1 MKKKYLWTII
11 TAILIVGIMIAGYLI
26 FCRPKLTLPKV
37 AEIVHEFASQQNLAI
52 TSEQIVENPSPEVL
66 LKLQLAIDPT
76 VNGVARFNIKDGLRV
91 GAFRFLT
98 AQDAKDFMETIPRTD
113 SYFFRQN
120 NILIEIAGENWH
132 LKHALAKCF
141 PITDSDI
148 LELIGDLDRSSI
160 DIDSIIYGTSKQRQK
175 LSQKNGLNIK
185 HSYVLILPNEQ
196 GAISMYA
203 YAKCSP
209 EEAGRKM
216 NNPAVWTILTDRV
229 AFTADND
236 EAFEKIT
243 AFLEDRDIDFVINKK
258 SIDQ

>member
-37 AEIVHEFASQQNLAI
+37 AEIVHEFARQQNLTV
-52 TSEQIVENPSPEVL
+52 TSEQMVENPSPEVL

-98 AQDAKDFMETIPRTD
+98 TQDAKDFMETIPRTD

-132 LKHALAKCF
+132 LKNALAKCF
-141 PITDSDI
+141 PITDNDI
-148 LELIGDLDRSSI
+148 LELIGDLDRSGMNFAWI
-160 DIDSIIYGTSKQRQK
+160 GYDTKEAIRK
-175 LSQKNGLNIK
+175 LSQNTGLNIK
-185 HSYVLILPNEQ
+185 HSYALIMPNEQ
-196 GAISMYA
+196 VVINMYA

-216 NNPAVWTILTDRV
+216 NKPALWTILTDRF
-229 AFTADND
+229 AFTTAND
-236 EAFEKIT
+236 ETFEKIT
-243 AFLEDRDIDFVINKK
+243 AFLEDRDIDFVINEKR
-258 SIDQ
+258 IDQ

>member
-1 MKKKYLWTII
+1 MKKKYLWAII

-52 TSEQIVENPSPEVL
+52 TSEQIVENPSPETL
-66 LKLQLAIDPT
+66 LKIQLAIDPT
-76 VNGVARFNIKDGLRV
+76 VNEVGQFHLGDDLFV
-91 GAFRFLT
+91 GAAGFLT
-98 AQDAKDFMETIPRTD
+98 EQDAQDFVDTIPTTD
-113 SYFFRQN
+113 SYFFQKN
-120 NILIEIAGENWH
+120 NIAIQIMGPDWRLQHE
-132 LKHALAKCF
+132 LAKCF
-141 PITDSDI
+141 PITDNDI

>member
-26 FCRPKLTLPKV
+26 FCRPQLTLPKV
-37 AEIVHEFASQQNLAI
+37 AEIVHEFARQQNLTV
-52 TSEQIVENPSPEVL
+52 TSEQMVENPSPEVL